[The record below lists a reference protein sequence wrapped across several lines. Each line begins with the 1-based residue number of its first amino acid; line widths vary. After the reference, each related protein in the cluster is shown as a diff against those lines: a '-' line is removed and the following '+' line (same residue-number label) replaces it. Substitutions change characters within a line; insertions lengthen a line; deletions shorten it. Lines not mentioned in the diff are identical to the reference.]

1 VLKRRYKQDRKS
13 MASKIIRFDM
23 YGFLNR
29 RTEHAA
35 HSFVEE
41 PFEICEKDGF
51 DRRFLKKDVRAGRA
65 G

>member
-1 VLKRRYKQDRKS
+1 

-51 DRRFLKKDVRAGRA
+51 NRRFLRKMYELGRQDHVC
-65 G
+65 